1 MHNRMNS
8 PWRTS
13 SYSGSGGGECV
24 EVGAGTSVLVRDSR
38 DHAGAVLSFTAGAW
52 SAFVGSVK

>member
-1 MHNRMNS
+1 MNS

-13 SYSGSGGGECV
+13 SYSGSGGGDCV

-38 DHAGAVLSFTAGAW
+38 DHAGAVLSFTADAW
-52 SAFVGSVK
+52 SAFVGSIR